1 MTIPAVTY
9 VLNIVNAAEGR
20 SRIEARPTLLV
31 FDRVEAKVFV
41 GAELVYVTEGTVSGS
56 SGTKDVGL
64 GLQVTPAFID
74 DDAINLKVTARLDN
88 FISGSA
94 SGTFKQS
101 VQTTKTSTEVVA
113 TLTFGETILISGG
126 TSTTDQDAASGVPG
140 LRSVPLLGRLFNVTT
155 DARAETSMLVLLT
168 VLRPPLAEDVQAT
181 FERTLE
187 RLRPIERWLRD
198 AVGPLPSAALQS
210 ERPQKADP
218 AVDPR
223 RAFRRD
229 DVRLLSTPRS
239 GHTPE
244 ALLDTSALIRAAL
257 ELSF

>member
-1 MTIPAVTY
+1 MTIPAVKY

-140 LRSVPLLGRLFNVTT
+140 LRSVPLLGRLLNVTT

-187 RLRPIERWLRD
+187 SDPLKLKHSLR
-198 AVGPLPSAALQS
+198 S
-210 ERPQKADP
+210 
-218 AVDPR
+218 
-223 RAFRRD
+223 
-229 DVRLLSTPRS
+229 
-239 GHTPE
+239 
-244 ALLDTSALIRAAL
+244 
-257 ELSF
+257 